1 MLKPNFPKKEMEREK
16 REVRKEMRRKKRKK
30 NEKKGKE
37 GFPIKRS
44 EESKK
49 EKIGGKQSN
58 SRSMKEREQKIFR
71 PDKFSAR

>member
-1 MLKPNFPKKEMEREK
+1 MK
-16 REVRKEMRRKKRKK
+16 RRKIK
-30 NEKKGKE
+30 NEKKGKD

-58 SRSMKEREQKIFR
+58 SRSMKEKEQKIFK
-71 PDKFSAR
+71 PDKLLAR

>member
-1 MLKPNFPKKEMEREK
+1 MK
-16 REVRKEMRRKKRKK
+16 RRKIK

-49 EKIGGKQSN
+49 E
-58 SRSMKEREQKIFR
+58 RSEENRVI
-71 PDKFSAR
+71 PDQ